1 MIVWTINR
9 LGDGPMNAYK
19 NLGDDLTG
27 DTPHT
32 ANALIIS
39 MASAIIRN
47 CIANS
52 TIEQIIKERKE
63 LKDKIITQLNKV
75 VAGWGVW
82 LETVEITDVKI
93 CSGKLFKDLQCR
105 FRKDEEKKALITQ
118 READQEITIE
128 RAKNK
133 LMTDQR
139 AMETKKTKDLEA
151 SKQQIIDRRSKHD
164 ATKVSNILVL
174 EKTKRDNQTM
184 AKKYRKE
191 KENEIRQAELNQD
204 KRKNEMANEIELIK
218 KEAEILEQQLSNEL
232 EEHKTRLAIEYGV
245 KSQELEI
252 KKKQFDMIREK
263 MSDENFLRQRRA
275 EVITEVYSRASYDSS
290 YKFDNMEGEDP
301 IVMAVDNLI
310 NAQLGKHLN

>member
-105 FRKDEEKKALITQ
+105 FRKDEEKKAL
-118 READQEITIE
+118 
-128 RAKNK
+128 
-133 LMTDQR
+133 
-139 AMETKKTKDLEA
+139 
-151 SKQQIIDRRSKHD
+151 
-164 ATKVSNILVL
+164 
-174 EKTKRDNQTM
+174 
-184 AKKYRKE
+184 
-191 KENEIRQAELNQD
+191 EIRINFEAFKASPYL
-204 KRKNEMANEIELIK
+204 RK
-218 KEAEILEQQLSNEL
+218 KECLEYYILYMF
-232 EEHKTRLAIEYGV
+232 H
-245 KSQELEI
+245 I
-252 KKKQFDMIREK
+252 KDAPSSTSLK
-263 MSDENFLRQRRA
+263 
-275 EVITEVYSRASYDSS
+275 AS
-290 YKFDNMEGEDP
+290 
-301 IVMAVDNLI
+301 I
-310 NAQLGKHLN
+310 AQLVRAFGC